1 MTATQPRTPGRLL
14 TLDPFDLG
22 APAREDR
29 AAASPFDVG
38 CVDWYLYP
46 VAARARPMAGP
57 RSARRGA
64 AAAPCRENP
73 AA

>member
-1 MTATQPRTPGRLL
+1 MTAIQPRTPRRRV

-22 APAREDR
+22 APAREDL

-46 VAARARPMAGP
+46 VAPKARPMAHP

-64 AAAPCRENP
+64 GAAPCRENP